1 MVAALIKAGCD
12 VDKARNNGCTPLFMA
27 AENGHGEVV
36 AALLK
41 GGCDVDKAN
50 NTGSMPLYIAA
61 EKVAK
66 VLIRG
71 GSDVD
76 KIINNGVTPVCIT
89 AEKVHGEV
97 VTAIFVLHVVDQTVD
112 IAKQQ

>member
-1 MVAALIKAGCD
+1 MAALIKSRCD
-12 VDKARNNGCTPLFMA
+12 VNKA
-27 AENGHGEVV
+27 
-36 AALLK
+36 K
-41 GGCDVDKAN
+41 

-76 KIINNGVTPVCIT
+76 KVINNGVTPVCIA
-89 AEKVHGEV
+89 AEKVHGEL